1 VGEIMNRIKEK
12 IHFSNSGEFK
22 RKLDFN
28 KIKELMNLDIKDI
41 KAKLLKNNNKNKKQY
56 FKKSEKKR
64 KVVAFDIGNKTTKI
78 VEGIY
83 YKENLTINKFIEVA
97 TPKGAILD
105 GAIVNQEALIS
116 KLKQVLSENSIT
128 AKEGICTNNS
138 TSIINRELMIPQVE
152 NDEIETVVRYEI
164 QQYLPINLD
173 DYVLQTNILGEEEFQ
188 DTKKLS
194 VRAIAYPEKMARGYY
209 ELLEAL
215 NLKPYALDVNYNA
228 LNKLINYIDAIN
240 EYEYNS
246 KESVVFIDMGAT
258 SLDVNI
264 YNEGILQF
272 TRIIKTGGTDLNE
285 ILVEVLNL
293 SEDEIEQY
301 KERNINLKED
311 RLDTQNK
318 VIINEID
325 DWIDKIEKVIQF
337 YKNKNMGIGVDKI
350 FIYGGTSKIKGLC
363 GYMTSKLS
371 IRVVRIKSIPK
382 IDFNTTN
389 AAYESIDNFINA
401 IGSIIRL

>member
-1 VGEIMNRIKEK
+1 MNRIKEK

>member
-1 VGEIMNRIKEK
+1 MDRIKEK
-12 IHFSNSGEFK
+12 IHFGKSEDNKKKIDLS
-22 RKLDFN
+22 
-28 KIKELMNLDIKDI
+28 KIKELMNVDIKDI
-41 KAKLLKNNNKNKKQY
+41 KTKLLKNSNNNKKKY

-64 KVVAFDIGNKTTKI
+64 KVVAFDIGNTTTKI
-78 VEGIY
+78 VEGVY
-83 YKENLTINKFIEVA
+83 YKENLSVSKFIRIP

-105 GAIVNQEALIS
+105 GAIVNQDALIS
-116 KLKQVLSENSIT
+116 KFKQVLSENSIT

-138 TSIINRELMIPQVE
+138 TSIINRELTIPQVE

-188 DTKKLS
+188 ESKKLS

-246 KESVVFIDMGAT
+246 KESVVFIDMGAM

-318 VIINEID
+318 VIVNEID

-389 AAYESIDNFINA
+389 GAHESIDNFINA